1 MGTMPESRS
10 SSPAIRQTLNQLRLL
25 LDQQTTGKEV
35 QWYESMND
43 QLERLE
49 MALDEGASE
58 QTQSEHLK
66 EIARAHPRLI
76 SLCDEFQRHGRR
88 LLRQAALV
96 VRLSVR
102 SYDGD
107 KTPFTDLRAATVSLI
122 NAVEQYLVM
131 EGELTGEAAQDLG
144 GQG

>member
-1 MGTMPESRS
+1 MGTMPEFRS

-25 LDQQTTGKEV
+25 LDQQTTGNEV
-35 QWYESMND
+35 QWYGSMND

-49 MALDEGASE
+49 MALDEGGSE

-66 EIARAHPRLI
+66 EITRAHPRLI
-76 SLCDEFQRHGRR
+76 SLCDGRR
-88 LLRQAALV
+88 LLRQATLV

-122 NAVEQYLVM
+122 NAVEHYLEM
-131 EGELTGEAAQDLG
+131 EAELTGEAAQDLG
-144 GQG
+144 GEG